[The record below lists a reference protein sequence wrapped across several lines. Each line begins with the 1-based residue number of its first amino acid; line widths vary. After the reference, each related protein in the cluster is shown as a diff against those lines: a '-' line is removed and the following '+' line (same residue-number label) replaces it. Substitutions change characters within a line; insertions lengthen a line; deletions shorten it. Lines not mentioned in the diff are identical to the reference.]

1 MEYNNNIFI
10 ICNNIEEL
18 NNVLNN
24 PSIKK
29 QIKNK
34 DKEKPEQQIKKDTR
48 LTRLQILN
56 LIDKNKDR
64 LQKKDV
70 QYILRGYAD

>member
-18 NNVLNN
+18 NTVLKN
-24 PSIKK
+24 PTIKK
-29 QIKNK
+29 QLK
-34 DKEKPEQQIKKDTR
+34 KPEKQEEEIKKDTR
-48 LTRLQILN
+48 LSRLQILN
-56 LIDKNKDR
+56 LLDKNKDR
-64 LQKKDV
+64 LQKKDI

>member
-34 DKEKPEQQIKKDTR
+34 DKQEIKKDTR

>member
-48 LTRLQILN
+48 LSRLQILN

>member
-18 NNVLNN
+18 NTVLNN

-34 DKEKPEQQIKKDTR
+34 EKQEQEIKKDTR
-48 LTRLQILN
+48 LSRLQILN

>member
-18 NNVLNN
+18 NTVLNN

>member
-18 NNVLNN
+18 NTVLKN
-24 PSIKK
+24 PTIKK
-29 QIKNK
+29 QLKK
-34 DKEKPEQQIKKDTR
+34 LEKPEQQIKKDTR
-48 LTRLQILN
+48 LSRLQILN
-56 LIDKNKDR
+56 LIDKNKYR

>member
-24 PSIKK
+24 PTIKK
-29 QIKNK
+29 QIK
-34 DKEKPEQQIKKDTR
+34 KPEQQIKKDTR